1 MLENSI
7 FYLFDVLYIYI
18 YIYYYY
24 YDYYNDNYHLY
35 VCIYIYVIVIIT
47 HILLLLICILY
58 IYISPLHQYVPDEF
72 LQAEGSLCG
81 AGGRAS
87 FHRLAACE
95 RRAGKPP
102 RVASRFINHH

>member
-1 MLENSI
+1 MTTI
-7 FYLFDVLYIYI
+7 MIIIIYMYMYIYI
-18 YIYYYY
+18 CYCYYYSFIIIDMY
-24 YDYYNDNYHLY
+24 M
-35 VCIYIYVIVIIT
+35 YIYV
-47 HILLLLICILY
+47 
-58 IYISPLHQYVPDEF
+58 SPLHHYIPDEF

-95 RRAGKPP
+95 RRGKPP

>member
-1 MLENSI
+1 MLGNSI
-7 FYLFDVLYIYI
+7 FYLVDVLYIYI
-18 YIYYYY
+18 YY
-24 YDYYNDNYHLY
+24 YDCYNDDYYLHVY
-35 VCIYIYVIVIIT
+35 VYIYIYVIVIIT
-47 HILLLLICILY
+47 PLLLLICICIY
-58 IYISPLHQYVPDEF
+58 IYISPLHHYIPDEF

-95 RRAGKPP
+95 RRGKPP